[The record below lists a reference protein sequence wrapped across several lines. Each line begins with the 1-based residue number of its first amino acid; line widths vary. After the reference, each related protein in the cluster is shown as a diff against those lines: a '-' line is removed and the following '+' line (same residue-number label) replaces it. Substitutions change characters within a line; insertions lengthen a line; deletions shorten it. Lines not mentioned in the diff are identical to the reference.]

1 MKDGLLEEES
11 TCQKRGTI
19 PEPENYPVLSQSLGH
34 VSHTTTGLH
43 TTFSL
48 ASELCVSHRPDS
60 LLSLSLSFPHLN
72 THTGGAHK
80 LAD

>member
-19 PEPENYPVLSQSLGH
+19 PEPENYPVLRALAMSLTPPLGY
-34 VSHTTTGLH
+34 TLL
-43 TTFSL
+43 FSL